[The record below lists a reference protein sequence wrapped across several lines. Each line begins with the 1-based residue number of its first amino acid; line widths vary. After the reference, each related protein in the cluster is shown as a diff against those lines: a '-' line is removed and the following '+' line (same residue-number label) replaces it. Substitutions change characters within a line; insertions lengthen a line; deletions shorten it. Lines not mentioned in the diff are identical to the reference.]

1 VWIYS
6 LHVIFFTQ
14 IAVLCIIFEHN
25 SESLATFFRNPI
37 IRTTTIYR
45 VIQIITCFTIMII
58 SEFGIKE
65 AIVIQIVIFDVF
77 FIVANSVLLDKKE
90 INAEFEDNIN
100 IYYMCPY

>member
-1 VWIYS
+1 
-6 LHVIFFTQ
+6 
-14 IAVLCIIFEHN
+14 
-25 SESLATFFRNPI
+25 
-37 IRTTTIYR
+37 
-45 VIQIITCFTIMII
+45 MII